1 MIFLEGIGMN
11 RLNGLKTHLSKVGRD
26 EELTITQKNGGFVVS
41 FLGCEGIDEFP
52 DFAADNCF
60 ERIINKYIVYE
71 RETVR

>member
-1 MIFLEGIGMN
+1 MIFLEGTGMN

-26 EELTITQKNGGFVVS
+26 EDIKITQKNGGYVVS
-41 FLGCEGIDEFP
+41 FLGCEGIDESP
-52 DFAADNCF
+52 DYASDDCF